1 MRPRASAWILGLAA
15 ALLSPSAPASAQ
27 EGPPATVP
35 TELTSLEGRPGPVGA
50 MLRSFVLPGWG
61 QASYDR
67 YFRGGVYFVGHGGNL
82 FMVFKTLTKLDEAR
96 EREDRWVEFVRAR
109 ELAAGTPPDSIEAAI
124 DADPDVAHLRDLVAS
139 REAQREDWLA
149 LGVFWILVSGLDAFV
164 TAQLADF
171 PASIG
176 AATDGRRLGIT
187 VSVPVR

>member
-1 MRPRASAWILGLAA
+1 MRPRRTIRILLLAGATVALPLGA
-15 ALLSPSAPASAQ
+15 AGQEGAAPA
-27 EGPPATVP
+27 VP
-35 TELTSLEGRPGPVGA
+35 TELTSLEGRPGPTGA
-50 MLRSFVLPGWG
+50 MVRSLVLPGWG

-82 FMVFKTLTKLDEAR
+82 FMIFRTLAKLDEAR
-96 EREDRWVEFVRAR
+96 DREDRWVAFVRAR
-109 ELAAGTPPDSIEAAI
+109 EIAAGTPPDSIDAAI
-124 DADPDVAHLRDLVAS
+124 DADPDVAHVRDLVAS

-149 LGVFWILVSGLDAFV
+149 LGAFWVLVSGLDAFV

-176 AATDGRRLGIT
+176 AGTDGRRWGIT